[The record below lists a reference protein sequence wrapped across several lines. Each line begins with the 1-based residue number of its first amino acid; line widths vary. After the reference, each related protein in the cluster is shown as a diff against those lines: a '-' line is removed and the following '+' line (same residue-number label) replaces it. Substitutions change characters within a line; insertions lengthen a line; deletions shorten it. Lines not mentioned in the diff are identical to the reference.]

1 MPSTP
6 VGSQKHD
13 NSGRT
18 VGGSVE
24 QGSASKSGASAKGT
38 GVGVSPSATP
48 QGNAKSIDNE
58 EVNSAGSGDEDHSEE
73 FARAES
79 ELDRYTP
86 RAQGS
91 QPAASYKK
99 PRPGKTKPSAEEQTP
114 QGEQPETPQTAEG
127 QEPHTPKTAE
137 GQKSQT
143 PQTAGGQK
151 SLASGSTK
159 RRTPAITASTPT
171 TKGS

>member
-58 EVNSAGSGDEDHSEE
+58 EVNSAGSGDEDDSEE
-73 FARAES
+73 FSRAES
-79 ELDRYTP
+79 ELVRYTP
-86 RAQGS
+86 RAKGF
-91 QPAASYKK
+91 QPAASSKK
-99 PRPGKTKPSAEEQTP
+99 TRKTKSSAEQTP
-114 QGEQPETPQTAEG
+114 QGQQPETPQTAEG
-127 QEPHTPKTAE
+127 QESQTPKTAE

-151 SLASGSTK
+151 SQASGSTK
-159 RRTPAITASTPT
+159 RRAPAITASTPT
-171 TKGS
+171 TKGSGS